1 MSPESVSTLIHA
13 DDAAVM
19 EPRDVFVVIP
29 AYNEDTVIRSTVTYL
44 VGRGYTVVVVD
55 DGSAVPVE
63 KFLVGL
69 PVYSLRHAINLG
81 QGAALR
87 TASDFAVLKGARII
101 VHFDADG
108 QHDPALI
115 ERLIAPIEAGKAE
128 VALGSR
134 FLTEADSH
142 EVPVVKRVLLKA
154 GVFVSWVFT
163 GMWLSDAHNGFRAL
177 SRVAAEKIKLEESG
191 FAHATEILELV
202 RRSRLKWVE
211 VPVTIHYTD
220 YSRAKGQS
228 VFNSFNIVI
237 DLMLRR
243 LFH

>member
-1 MSPESVSTLIHA
+1 MIPERVSAAIPA
-13 DDAAVM
+13 DNNTEM
-19 EPRDVFVVIP
+19 QLHDVFVVIP
-29 AYNEDTVIRSTVTYL
+29 AFNENTVIRSTVANL
-44 VGRGYTVVVVD
+44 VSRGYTVVVVD

-63 KFLVGL
+63 NYLVGL

-115 ERLIAPIEAGKAE
+115 DRLIAPIRRGEAD

-134 FLTEADSH
+134 FLAESDSH

-177 SRVAAEKIKLEESG
+177 SRAAAEKIKLEESG

-202 RRSRLKWVE
+202 RRSGLKWAE

>member
-1 MSPESVSTLIHA
+1 MNPESVSTSPA
-13 DDAAVM
+13 
-19 EPRDVFVVIP
+19 DVFVVIP
-29 AYNEDTVIRSTVTYL
+29 AFNENTVIRSTVADL
-44 VGRGYTVVVVD
+44 VNRRYTVVVVD
-55 DGSAVPVE
+55 DGSTVPVE

-69 PVYSLRHAINLG
+69 PVYCLRHAINLG

-87 TASDFAVLKGARII
+87 TASDFAVLKGARIV

-115 ERLIAPIEAGKAE
+115 ERLIAPIRSGKAD
-128 VALGSR
+128 VSLGSR
-134 FLTEADSH
+134 FLTESDSQ
-142 EVPVVKRVLLKA
+142 EVPAVKRVLLKA
-154 GVFVSWVFT
+154 GVFVSWMFT

-177 SRVAAEKIKLEESG
+177 SLSAAEKIKLEESG

-211 VPVTIHYTD
+211 VPVTIHYTE

>member
-1 MSPESVSTLIHA
+1 
-13 DDAAVM
+13 M
-19 EPRDVFVVIP
+19 ERCDVFVVIP
-29 AYNEDTVIRSTVTYL
+29 AYNENAVIRSTVAAIVNL
-44 VGRGYTVVVVD
+44 GYTAVVVD
-55 DGSAVPVE
+55 DGSTVPVE
-63 KFLVGL
+63 KFLEGL
-69 PVYSLRHAINLG
+69 PVYRLRHAINLG

-87 TASDFAVLKGARII
+87 TASDFALLKGARII

-115 ERLIAPIEAGKAE
+115 ERLIAPIRAGKAD

-134 FLTEADSH
+134 FLTESDSH
-142 EVPVVKRVLLKA
+142 EVPRIKRVLLKT

-177 SRVAAEKIKLEESG
+177 SRAAAEKIKLEENG

-202 RRSRLKWVE
+202 RRSRLPWVE
-211 VPVTIHYTD
+211 VPVTIHYSD

-228 VFNSFNIVI
+228 VLNSFNILF

>member
-1 MSPESVSTLIHA
+1 
-13 DDAAVM
+13 M
-19 EPRDVFVVIP
+19 ERSDVFIVIP
-29 AYNEDTVIRSTVTYL
+29 AFNENSVITHTVAEV
-44 VGRGYTVVVVD
+44 VNRGYTAVVVD
-55 DGSAVPVE
+55 DGSTVPVE
-63 KFLVGL
+63 NFLTGL
-69 PVYSLRHAINLG
+69 PVYRLRHAINLG

-87 TASDFAVLKGARII
+87 TGCDFALAKGARII

-108 QHDPALI
+108 QHDPDLI
-115 ERLIAPIEAGKAE
+115 ERLIAPIRAGEAD

-134 FLTEADSH
+134 FLKESDSH
-142 EVPVVKRVLLKA
+142 EVPAVKRVLLRA

-177 SRVAAEKIKLEESG
+177 SRVAAEKIRLEENG

-202 RRSRLKWVE
+202 RRSRLPWVE
-211 VPVTIHYTD
+211 VPVTIHYSD

-228 VFNSFNIVI
+228 VLNSFNILF

>member
-1 MSPESVSTLIHA
+1 MYQS
-13 DDAAVM
+13 
-19 EPRDVFVVIP
+19 DVFVVIP
-29 AYNEDTVIRSTVTYL
+29 AFNENSVIRTTVASI
-44 VGRGYTVVVVD
+44 VSREYTVVVVD
-55 DGSAVPVE
+55 DGSAVPVDT
-63 KFLVGL
+63 FLAGL
-69 PVYSLRHAINLG
+69 PVYQLRHAINLG

-87 TASDFAVLKGARII
+87 TASDFALLKGARII

-115 ERLIAPIEAGKAE
+115 ERLIAPIRAGKAD

-134 FLTEADSH
+134 FLTKADSH
-142 EVPVVKRVLLKA
+142 EVPAVKRVLLKA
-154 GVFVSWVFT
+154 GVFVSWMFT

-177 SRVAAEKIKLEESG
+177 SRAAAEKIRLEENG

-202 RRSRLKWVE
+202 RRSRLPWIE
-211 VPVTIHYTD
+211 VPVTIHYSE

-228 VFNSFNIVI
+228 VLNSFNILI

>member
-1 MSPESVSTLIHA
+1 MIPENVSGAIPVFDGHA
-13 DDAAVM
+13 M
-19 EPRDVFVVIP
+19 ETRDVFVVIP
-29 AYNEDTVIRSTVTYL
+29 AYNEGTVIRSTVTNVL
-44 VGRGYTVVVVD
+44 NRGYTVVVVD

-63 KFLVGL
+63 RFLVGL
-69 PVYSLRHAINLG
+69 PVYRLRHSINLG

-87 TASDFAVLKGARII
+87 TASDFAILKGARII

-115 ERLIAPIEAGKAE
+115 ERLIAPIRSGNAD

-134 FLTEADSH
+134 FLTESDSH
-142 EVPVVKRVLLKA
+142 EVPVTKRVLLKA

-177 SRVAAEKIKLEESG
+177 SRVAAEKIRLEESG

-202 RRSRLKWVE
+202 RRSGLKWAE
-211 VPVTIHYTD
+211 VPVTIRYTD

-228 VFNSFNIVI
+228 VFNSFNILI